1 MSVEKEKFIKE
12 FKKRLYTFV
21 LKLIDFINNLLQD
34 RVSNRL
40 SDQLLRSGASVL
52 SNYVEGQSSYSKKEF
67 TNFLTISLKSANES
81 KVWLALLKDSKRA
94 TIQKTAWFLSELDEL
109 SKILASSVLK
119 CKGKR

>member
-21 LKLIDFINNLLQD
+21 LKLIDFIDNLPHD
-34 RVSNRL
+34 RVYNRL